1 MTKNTKLFKA
11 GAFLVALMMML
22 GSFSGG
28 YNVTIAHAEEGSE
41 VTDPCAEGHTWDEG
55 SETEAPTCTE
65 EGVMTYT
72 CKVCGE
78 TKTEAIDATGHSPE
92 TVTGYA
98 ATCTEEG
105 MTDGIRCSVCEETIE
120 AQQKI
125 PAKGHT
131 LVTDEGTAAT
141 CTAEGLTDGTHC
153 SVCGETIE
161 AQQKIPAKGHTAVK
175 DEGYAATCTTEGLT
189 DGSHCSVC
197 GETIEA
203 QQKIP
208 AKGHTAV
215 KDEGY
220 AATCTAEGLTDGS
233 HCSVCGEKIEVQ
245 QKIPAK
251 GHTPVTDPKVE
262 PTTSSEGLTE
272 GSHCSVCGEV
282 LVAQQTIPALKPEP
296 ESKPEPETKPDV
308 SAQIDG
314 QDAPELDTDDDFDD
328 FDEED
333 LDEYD
338 DFDDFD
344 EFEDDEDDGTIF
356 LDDWDAGVVSDEMLD
371 RFNNSTANYEQM
383 EFNGT
388 AEIELENEGTLKYGD
403 EIKLNAK
410 VQDVNLS
417 YRLIW
422 EANDSDDRGW
432 YTIAS
437 GENYSYTLTADNVA
451 REYRV
456 VLFSL
461 D

>member
-1 MTKNTKLFKA
+1 MIKNTKLFKL

-28 YNVTIAHAEEGSE
+28 YDVTDLLAKTGLNVTGIAMADEEDPDAAAAAAAAEEAARIAAEEEAARLAAEQAAAEEAARIAAEEEAARVAAEQAAAEEAARIAAEEEAARKAAEEEAARKAAEEEAARQAAEQAAAEEAARQAAEQAAAEEAARQAAEQAAAEEAARKAAEEEAARQAE
-41 VTDPCAEGHTWDEG
+41 V
-55 SETEAPTCTE
+55 
-65 EGVMTYT
+65 
-72 CKVCGE
+72 
-78 TKTEAIDATGHSPE
+78 
-92 TVTGYA
+92 
-98 ATCTEEG
+98 
-105 MTDGIRCSVCEETIE
+105 
-120 AQQKI
+120 
-125 PAKGHT
+125 
-131 LVTDEGTAAT
+131 
-141 CTAEGLTDGTHC
+141 
-153 SVCGETIE
+153 
-161 AQQKIPAKGHTAVK
+161 
-175 DEGYAATCTTEGLT
+175 
-189 DGSHCSVC
+189 
-197 GETIEA
+197 
-203 QQKIP
+203 
-208 AKGHTAV
+208 
-215 KDEGY
+215 
-220 AATCTAEGLTDGS
+220 
-233 HCSVCGEKIEVQ
+233 
-245 QKIPAK
+245 
-251 GHTPVTDPKVE
+251 
-262 PTTSSEGLTE
+262 
-272 GSHCSVCGEV
+272 
-282 LVAQQTIPALKPEP
+282 
-296 ESKPEPETKPDV
+296 SK
-308 SAQIDG
+308 QIDG
-314 QDAPELDTDDDFDD
+314 QDAPELDKGDDFED
-328 FDEED
+328 FDED
-333 LDEYD
+333 DFDEYD

>member
-1 MTKNTKLFKA
+1 MIKNTKLFKL
-11 GAFLVALMMML
+11 GAFLVALMMMI

-28 YNVTIAHAEEGSE
+28 YNVTISRAEEAGE
-41 VTDPCAEGHTWDEG
+41 VTGP
-55 SETEAPTCTE
+55 
-65 EGVMTYT
+65 
-72 CKVCGE
+72 
-78 TKTEAIDATGHSPE
+78 SPE
-92 TVTGYA
+92 EIA
-98 ATCTEEG
+98 AAEAAAAAEEAAR
-105 MTDGIRCSVCEETIE
+105 IAAEEE
-120 AQQKI
+120 AARI
-125 PAKGHT
+125 
-131 LVTDEGTAAT
+131 AAEEEAARVA
-141 CTAEGLTDGTHC
+141 AEQAAA
-153 SVCGETIE
+153 EE
-161 AQQKIPAKGHTAVK
+161 AARK
-175 DEGYAATCTTEGLT
+175 AAE
-189 DGSHCSVC
+189 
-197 GETIEA
+197 EEA
-203 QQKIP
+203 ARK
-208 AKGHTAV
+208 
-215 KDEGY
+215 
-220 AATCTAEGLTDGS
+220 AAEEEAARKAAE
-233 HCSVCGEKIEVQ
+233 EAARKAAEEEAARKAAEEEAARQAEV
-245 QKIPAK
+245 
-251 GHTPVTDPKVE
+251 
-262 PTTSSEGLTE
+262 
-272 GSHCSVCGEV
+272 
-282 LVAQQTIPALKPEP
+282 
-296 ESKPEPETKPDV
+296 SK
-308 SAQIDG
+308 QIDG
-314 QDAPELDTDDDFDD
+314 QDDPGMSSGDDFDDFDD
-328 FDEED
+328 FDED
-333 LDEYD
+333 DFDEYD

>member
-1 MTKNTKLFKA
+1 MMKNTKLFKL
-11 GAFLVALMMML
+11 GPFLVALMMIL

-28 YNVTIAHAEEGSE
+28 YNVTDLLAKTGLNVTGIAMAEEENPDAAAQAAAEEAARIAAEEEAARLAAEQAAAEEAARIAAEEEAARIAAEQAAAEEAARIAAEEEAARKAAEEEAARKAAEEEAARKAAEEEAARQAAEQAAAEEAARQAAEQAAAEEAARKAAEEEAARQAE
-41 VTDPCAEGHTWDEG
+41 V
-55 SETEAPTCTE
+55 
-65 EGVMTYT
+65 
-72 CKVCGE
+72 
-78 TKTEAIDATGHSPE
+78 
-92 TVTGYA
+92 
-98 ATCTEEG
+98 
-105 MTDGIRCSVCEETIE
+105 
-120 AQQKI
+120 
-125 PAKGHT
+125 
-131 LVTDEGTAAT
+131 
-141 CTAEGLTDGTHC
+141 
-153 SVCGETIE
+153 
-161 AQQKIPAKGHTAVK
+161 
-175 DEGYAATCTTEGLT
+175 
-189 DGSHCSVC
+189 
-197 GETIEA
+197 
-203 QQKIP
+203 
-208 AKGHTAV
+208 
-215 KDEGY
+215 
-220 AATCTAEGLTDGS
+220 
-233 HCSVCGEKIEVQ
+233 
-245 QKIPAK
+245 
-251 GHTPVTDPKVE
+251 
-262 PTTSSEGLTE
+262 
-272 GSHCSVCGEV
+272 
-282 LVAQQTIPALKPEP
+282 
-296 ESKPEPETKPDV
+296 SK
-308 SAQIDG
+308 QIDG
-314 QDAPELDTDDDFDD
+314 QDAPELDNGDDFED

-437 GENYSYTLTADNVA
+437 GENYSYTLSADNVA

>member
-1 MTKNTKLFKA
+1 MMKNTKLLKL

-28 YNVTIAHAEEGSE
+28 YNVTIALAEEAGE
-41 VTDPCAEGHTWDEG
+41 VTGP
-55 SETEAPTCTE
+55 
-65 EGVMTYT
+65 
-72 CKVCGE
+72 
-78 TKTEAIDATGHSPE
+78 SPE
-92 TVTGYA
+92 EIA
-98 ATCTEEG
+98 AAEAAAAAAAAEEAAR
-105 MTDGIRCSVCEETIE
+105 IAAEEE
-120 AQQKI
+120 AARI
-125 PAKGHT
+125 
-131 LVTDEGTAAT
+131 AAGEEAARQA
-141 CTAEGLTDGTHC
+141 AE
-153 SVCGETIE
+153 E
-161 AQQKIPAKGHTAVK
+161 AARI
-175 DEGYAATCTTEGLT
+175 AAEQAAA
-189 DGSHCSVC
+189 
-197 GETIEA
+197 EEA
-203 QQKIP
+203 ARK
-208 AKGHTAV
+208 
-215 KDEGY
+215 
-220 AATCTAEGLTDGS
+220 AAEEEAARKAAE
-233 HCSVCGEKIEVQ
+233 EAARKAAEEEAARQAEV
-245 QKIPAK
+245 
-251 GHTPVTDPKVE
+251 
-262 PTTSSEGLTE
+262 
-272 GSHCSVCGEV
+272 
-282 LVAQQTIPALKPEP
+282 
-296 ESKPEPETKPDV
+296 SK
-308 SAQIDG
+308 QIDG
-314 QDAPELDTDDDFDD
+314 QDDPGMSSGDDFDDFDD
-328 FDEED
+328 FDED
-333 LDEYD
+333 DFDEYD

>member
-1 MTKNTKLFKA
+1 MTKNTKLFKV

-120 AQQKI
+120 A
-125 PAKGHT
+125 
-131 LVTDEGTAAT
+131 
-141 CTAEGLTDGTHC
+141 
-153 SVCGETIE
+153 
-161 AQQKIPAKGHTAVK
+161 
-175 DEGYAATCTTEGLT
+175 
-189 DGSHCSVC
+189 
-197 GETIEA
+197 
-203 QQKIP
+203 
-208 AKGHTAV
+208 
-215 KDEGY
+215 
-220 AATCTAEGLTDGS
+220 
-233 HCSVCGEKIEVQ
+233 Q

>member
-1 MTKNTKLFKA
+1 MMKNTKLFKL

-28 YNVTIAHAEEGSE
+28 YNVTIALAEEAGE
-41 VTDPCAEGHTWDEG
+41 VTGP
-55 SETEAPTCTE
+55 
-65 EGVMTYT
+65 
-72 CKVCGE
+72 
-78 TKTEAIDATGHSPE
+78 SPE
-92 TVTGYA
+92 EIA
-98 ATCTEEG
+98 AAEAAAAAAAAEEAAR
-105 MTDGIRCSVCEETIE
+105 IAAEEE
-120 AQQKI
+120 AARI
-125 PAKGHT
+125 
-131 LVTDEGTAAT
+131 AAEEEAARQA
-141 CTAEGLTDGTHC
+141 AE
-153 SVCGETIE
+153 E
-161 AQQKIPAKGHTAVK
+161 AARI
-175 DEGYAATCTTEGLT
+175 AAEQAAA
-189 DGSHCSVC
+189 
-197 GETIEA
+197 EEA
-203 QQKIP
+203 ARK
-208 AKGHTAV
+208 
-215 KDEGY
+215 
-220 AATCTAEGLTDGS
+220 AAEEEAARQAE
-233 HCSVCGEKIEVQ
+233 V
-245 QKIPAK
+245 
-251 GHTPVTDPKVE
+251 
-262 PTTSSEGLTE
+262 
-272 GSHCSVCGEV
+272 
-282 LVAQQTIPALKPEP
+282 
-296 ESKPEPETKPDV
+296 SK
-308 SAQIDG
+308 QIDG
-314 QDAPELDTDDDFDD
+314 QDDPGMSSGDDFDDFDD
-328 FDEED
+328 FDED
-333 LDEYD
+333 DFDEYD

-403 EIKLNAK
+403 EIKLAAK

>member
-1 MTKNTKLFKA
+1 MIKNKKLFKL
-11 GAFLVALMMML
+11 GAFLVALMMMI

-28 YNVTIAHAEEGSE
+28 YNVTIALAEEAGE
-41 VTDPCAEGHTWDEG
+41 VTGP
-55 SETEAPTCTE
+55 
-65 EGVMTYT
+65 
-72 CKVCGE
+72 
-78 TKTEAIDATGHSPE
+78 SPE
-92 TVTGYA
+92 EIA
-98 ATCTEEG
+98 AAEAAAAAEEAAR
-105 MTDGIRCSVCEETIE
+105 IAAEEE
-120 AQQKI
+120 AARI
-125 PAKGHT
+125 
-131 LVTDEGTAAT
+131 AAEEEAARVA
-141 CTAEGLTDGTHC
+141 AEQAAA
-153 SVCGETIE
+153 EE
-161 AQQKIPAKGHTAVK
+161 AARK
-175 DEGYAATCTTEGLT
+175 AAE
-189 DGSHCSVC
+189 
-197 GETIEA
+197 EEA
-203 QQKIP
+203 ARK
-208 AKGHTAV
+208 
-215 KDEGY
+215 
-220 AATCTAEGLTDGS
+220 AAEEEAARKAAE
-233 HCSVCGEKIEVQ
+233 EAARKAAEEEAARQAEV
-245 QKIPAK
+245 
-251 GHTPVTDPKVE
+251 
-262 PTTSSEGLTE
+262 
-272 GSHCSVCGEV
+272 
-282 LVAQQTIPALKPEP
+282 
-296 ESKPEPETKPDV
+296 SK
-308 SAQIDG
+308 QIDG
-314 QDAPELDTDDDFDD
+314 QDDPGMSSGDDFED
-328 FDEED
+328 FDED
-333 LDEYD
+333 DFDEYD

>member
-1 MTKNTKLFKA
+1 M
-11 GAFLVALMMML
+11 
-22 GSFSGG
+22 
-28 YNVTIAHAEEGSE
+28 
-41 VTDPCAEGHTWDEG
+41 
-55 SETEAPTCTE
+55 
-65 EGVMTYT
+65 
-72 CKVCGE
+72 
-78 TKTEAIDATGHSPE
+78 
-92 TVTGYA
+92 
-98 ATCTEEG
+98 
-105 MTDGIRCSVCEETIE
+105 
-120 AQQKI
+120 
-125 PAKGHT
+125 
-131 LVTDEGTAAT
+131 
-141 CTAEGLTDGTHC
+141 
-153 SVCGETIE
+153 
-161 AQQKIPAKGHTAVK
+161 
-175 DEGYAATCTTEGLT
+175 
-189 DGSHCSVC
+189 
-197 GETIEA
+197 
-203 QQKIP
+203 
-208 AKGHTAV
+208 
-215 KDEGY
+215 
-220 AATCTAEGLTDGS
+220 
-233 HCSVCGEKIEVQ
+233 
-245 QKIPAK
+245 
-251 GHTPVTDPKVE
+251 
-262 PTTSSEGLTE
+262 
-272 GSHCSVCGEV
+272 
-282 LVAQQTIPALKPEP
+282 
-296 ESKPEPETKPDV
+296 
-308 SAQIDG
+308 
-314 QDAPELDTDDDFDD
+314 DTDDDFDD